1 MSASSSVPAIKCAG
15 LESAEANIEKNE
27 RKKKYISA
35 QWKIYSRTS
44 SGVTFLAFEH
54 GAKLH
59 AQLII
64 INAHSNCGRAQYKHG
79 TQCDFIAS
87 HNIKKNTTMQFQ
99 MRTLRTDETRQVSFM
114 KWCFSPGTCHKV
126 YQLTSTMSI
135 HYAGGFMTGV
145 RKYIRNEHET

>member
-87 HNIKKNTTMQFQ
+87 HNIKKKHDDAISNADAADRWDSTG
-99 MRTLRTDETRQVSFM
+99 L
-114 KWCFSPGTCHKV
+114 V
-126 YQLTSTMSI
+126 YEMVLLAWNMP
-135 HYAGGFMTGV
+135 
-145 RKYIRNEHET
+145 